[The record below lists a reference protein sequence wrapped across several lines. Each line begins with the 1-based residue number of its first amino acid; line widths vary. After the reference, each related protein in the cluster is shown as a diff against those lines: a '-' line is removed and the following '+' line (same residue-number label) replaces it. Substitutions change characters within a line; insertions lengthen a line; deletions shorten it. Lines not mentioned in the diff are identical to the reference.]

1 MIIVHPA
8 HEFAQLDDPLDAKVL
23 LRHPL
28 IMTGRYQPESLSTH
42 AHIELV
48 RAGLGTT
55 DTGQPP
61 PAPHDLSPPADS
73 GRY

>member
-28 IMTGRYQPESLSTH
+28 IMTGRDQPESLSTH
-42 AHIELV
+42 SHIELV
-48 RAGLGTT
+48 RAGLGL
-55 DTGQPP
+55 
-61 PAPHDLSPPADS
+61 AWA
-73 GRY
+73 